1 MKYIFF
7 LLIIISGSTLYGQTD
22 SIEKAILYNKML
34 SKEIGQVEYSR
45 IATRWTQTMKE
56 FKKYPELPFDQ
67 KGQVYYLF
75 LYRFIDLNK
84 EMLFNRILEW
94 LSINYGLYPAY
105 IYSNKEDG
113 KIIFRNSL
121 SIDYF
126 NSCTYTVVISIK
138 NEKILMEIIN
148 LGYQIYYEGHYS
160 NNDWIP
166 EKTISY
172 SISEFFPVILKN
184 PSVWNSSL
192 NLLISTNELFNSKK
206 DSLFEFLK
214 SYGTYYEF

>member
-1 MKYIFF
+1 
-7 LLIIISGSTLYGQTD
+7 
-22 SIEKAILYNKML
+22 
-34 SKEIGQVEYSR
+34 
-45 IATRWTQTMKE
+45 
-56 FKKYPELPFDQ
+56 
-67 KGQVYYLF
+67 
-75 LYRFIDLNK
+75 
-84 EMLFNRILEW
+84 
-94 LSINYGLYPAY
+94 
-105 IYSNKEDG
+105 
-113 KIIFRNSL
+113 
-121 SIDYF
+121 
-126 NSCTYTVVISIK
+126 
-138 NEKILMEIIN
+138 MEIIN

-172 SISEFFPVILKN
+172 SISEFYPIILKN